1 MFFFDSHPDMHS
13 VYSYMLK
20 LLTAKVFLPVAWDF
34 ALGFLCLFV
43 AGRLPNASAAIAAV
57 GHAFPILPF
66 TALSICFGLFALF
79 CHKIENDY

>member
-1 MFFFDSHPDMHS
+1 MHS
-13 VYSYMLK
+13 VYSYTVN
-20 LLTAKVFLPVAWDF
+20 LLTTEVFLPVAWDF

-43 AGRLPNASAAIAAV
+43 AGRLPNAGATVTAV

-79 CHKIENDY
+79 CCKIENDD